1 MPLKGSGGLYF
12 YLQAAQGYR
21 MSSHPLGRA
30 AWADAVAKFE
40 GLRKG
45 DGAAAKIGE
54 GKLYKGGAAPLG
66 GEFCLVLCF
75 G

>member
-1 MPLKGSGGLYF
+1 MT
-12 YLQAAQGYR
+12 
-21 MSSHPLGRA
+21 SHPLGRA